1 MAFMITTRDWPE
13 HIAVEPDIQGG
24 VPVIRGTRVPV
35 AVVVEAV
42 AAGDEVPE
50 VARGYRVTEDQV
62 RAALAYA
69 ADLVRGERIIA
80 LPR

>member
-1 MAFMITTRDWPE
+1 MAAARDWSE
-13 HIAVEPDIQGG
+13 HIAVEPDVRGG

-50 VARGYRVTEDQV
+50 VARGCGRPRHGHRARARAPACLPQVAAVT
-62 RAALAYA
+62 
-69 ADLVRGERIIA
+69 
-80 LPR
+80 